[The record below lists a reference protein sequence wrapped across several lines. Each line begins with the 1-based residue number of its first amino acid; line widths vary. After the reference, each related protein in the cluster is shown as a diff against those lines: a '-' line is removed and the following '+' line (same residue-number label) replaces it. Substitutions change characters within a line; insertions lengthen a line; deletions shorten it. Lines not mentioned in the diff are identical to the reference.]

1 MTSSWHPLG
10 GSERPQPPPPG
21 GVVCWL
27 GGGWGWCVVPGG
39 RGDICSI
46 RAAGTAASCL
56 CHPNPAASEQS
67 IGGTETYGGDP
78 PFPPPPPQLVALMAA
93 WQQQLGWGVG
103 GGEPQP
109 HRCSSPACN
118 LMGIALGGRLCA
130 PHPLRASFA
139 CCQRFLMLPLVR
151 GLINISNCRLSIVI
165 CADCLLALVTLE
177 GKLP

>member
-10 GSERPQPPPPG
+10 GSERPQPPPQG

-27 GGGWGWCVVPGG
+27 GGAGGGVWCQVAAVTFAPSAPQGQLLPASATRTQRPASKALAG
-39 RGDICSI
+39 RKPMGV
-46 RAAGTAASCL
+46 T
-56 CHPNPAASEQS
+56 
-67 IGGTETYGGDP
+67 P

-103 GGEPQP
+103 GGAPQP

>member
-10 GSERPQPPPPG
+10 GSERLQPPPRG

-93 WQQQLGWGVG
+93 WQQQLGWGV
-103 GGEPQP
+103 
-109 HRCSSPACN
+109 RR
-118 LMGIALGGRLCA
+118 GRPPTPSLQLPSMQSDGHCRPCA